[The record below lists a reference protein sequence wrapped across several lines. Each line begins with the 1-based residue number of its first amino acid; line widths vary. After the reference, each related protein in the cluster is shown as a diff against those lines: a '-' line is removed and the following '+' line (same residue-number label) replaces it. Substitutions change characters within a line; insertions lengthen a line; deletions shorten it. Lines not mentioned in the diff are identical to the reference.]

1 MRVEMA
7 DFGLP
12 PSDEPFDFRRQAAF
26 YGRYRR
32 GYSPALF
39 DTIEARA
46 GRAAGRRAIDLG
58 CGTGL
63 VAAELT
69 RRGWHTAGIDFSASM
84 LREGRNVHLRQPIRA
99 RGEALPL
106 RDECSPL
113 VACGTAF
120 HWIAPAPGIAEIA
133 RVLVPG
139 GWTAFFWRYAVRG
152 QAHMA
157 MVAETLARF
166 GGSLA
171 QAPLPLPPCGPEVF
185 DGSRLVADAPVVLRS
200 VLAFTA
206 DEFHGYVSTVEWIR
220 RLAGERHGAFLAD
233 LRAEVSRRYPAGVR
247 EESEEYLLLA
257 RKP

>member
-1 MRVEMA
+1 MA

-12 PSDEPFDFRRQAAF
+12 PSDEPFDFRRQAAL

-32 GYSPALF
+32 GYSAALF
-39 DTIEARA
+39 DSIEARA
-46 GRAAGRRAIDLG
+46 GHAACRRAIDLG

-63 VAAELT
+63 VAAELA
-69 RRGWHTAGIDFSASM
+69 RRGWRIAGIDFSAPM
-84 LREGRNVHLRQPIRA
+84 LREARNTVAPPLDLVRA

-106 RDECSPL
+106 RAASHAL

-120 HWIAPAPGIAEIA
+120 HWIAPASGLAEMA

-139 GWTAFFWRYAVRG
+139 GWAALFWLYAVKG

-171 QAPLPLPPCGPEVF
+171 ELPLPLPPCGPEIF
-185 DGSRLVADAPVVLRS
+185 AGSELVPEPAVVVRS
-200 VLAFTA
+200 TIDFTA

-220 RLAGERHGAFLAD
+220 RLAGDRHGAFLTD
-233 LRAEVSRRYPAGVR
+233 LRAEVARRYPAGLR